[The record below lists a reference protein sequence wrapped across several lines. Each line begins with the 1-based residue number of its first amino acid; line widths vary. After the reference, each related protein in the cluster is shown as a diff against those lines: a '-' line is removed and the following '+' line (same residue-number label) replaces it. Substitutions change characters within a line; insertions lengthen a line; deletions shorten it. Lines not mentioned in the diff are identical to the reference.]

1 MKIYGISLTNLIHR
15 AEKRADICV
24 QIGKCFRDGD
34 NHMFVE
40 IHRGNDEIHESDE
53 SAETVES
60 DESDATYYKSASK
73 KRLLG
78 ANNKCTYGP
87 SYWCSSEET
96 MNECNVRH

>member
-1 MKIYGISLTNLIHR
+1 MNIYGISLTNLIHKS
-15 AEKRADICV
+15 EKRSDICV

-40 IHRGNDEIHESDE
+40 IHGGNDEVHESDE
-53 SAETVES
+53 LIGS
-60 DESDATYYKSASK
+60 DEDHYRLTSK
-73 KRLLG
+73 KRVFG

-96 MNECNVRH
+96 MTECNVRINEPVL